1 MGEDLTEE
9 DSPEEDMTKED
20 LTEEDVTVLNGA
32 SLEEQASIT
41 STAAI
46 AVEPE
51 QSGKDQE
58 STSLD
63 AEVVEGDAVAGGEA
77 EQHGEQPESSGG
89 EESDPNQTPESTPGG
104 L

>member
-1 MGEDLTEE
+1 M
-9 DSPEEDMTKED
+9 
-20 LTEEDVTVLNGA
+20 LNDA
-32 SLEEQASIT
+32 SLEEQESIS

-63 AEVVEGDAVAGGEA
+63 AEVVERNAVAGGEA
-77 EQHGEQPESSGG
+77 EQHGEQPEPSRG

>member
-1 MGEDLTEE
+1 MG
-9 DSPEEDMTKED
+9 ED
-20 LTEEDVTVLNGA
+20 LTEEDVTVLNDA

-51 QSGKDQE
+51 QRGKDQE